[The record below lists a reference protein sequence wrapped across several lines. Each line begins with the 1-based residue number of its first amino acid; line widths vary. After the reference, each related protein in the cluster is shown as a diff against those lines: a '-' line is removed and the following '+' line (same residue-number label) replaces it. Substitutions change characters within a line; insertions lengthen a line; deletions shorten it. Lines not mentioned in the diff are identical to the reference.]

1 MKLLQSKWM
10 CVVVGLLLY
19 ASVTIAVWQSPQLKL
34 PARKHASGKAGAR
47 TKPSWEFQN
56 PEVDQLIAE
65 LQQQKTSLAEKEHQL
80 NDLATRLQAEREEIG
95 IVTQQVGRIQTEF
108 DRNVVRVREEETAN
122 LKRLAK
128 IYAAMTPEG
137 AVSILKEMKDDD
149 IVKILAYMKDVE
161 TAPILELL
169 AKPGVADAK
178 RTAQISERLKAIVYR
193 TPAPPSS

>member
-65 LQQQKTSLAEKEHQL
+65 VQQQKRRSP
-80 NDLATRLQAEREEIG
+80 R
-95 IVTQQVGRIQTEF
+95 
-108 DRNVVRVREEETAN
+108 RNINSTTWPRAC
-122 LKRLAK
+122 
-128 IYAAMTPEG
+128 
-137 AVSILKEMKDDD
+137 
-149 IVKILAYMKDVE
+149 
-161 TAPILELL
+161 
-169 AKPGVADAK
+169 KPSARKSG
-178 RTAQISERLKAIVYR
+178 S
-193 TPAPPSS
+193 